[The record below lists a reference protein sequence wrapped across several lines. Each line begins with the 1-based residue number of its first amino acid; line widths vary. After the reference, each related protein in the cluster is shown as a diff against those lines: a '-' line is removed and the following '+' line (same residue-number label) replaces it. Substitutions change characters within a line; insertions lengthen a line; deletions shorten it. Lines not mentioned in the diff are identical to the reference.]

1 MANDGLYTVT
11 TSWTQVSLDGAPITN
26 GVYTIVSLSPERLG
40 FIKSTT
46 QPTATNGV
54 YFFND
59 TEDAAKYNLLAG
71 EYLWAK
77 AVRKASKI
85 GVVPA

>member
-1 MANDGLYTVT
+1 MANDGFHNVT
-11 TSWTQVSLDGAPITN
+11 TSWTQVSLDGQPITN
-26 GVYTIVSLSPERLG
+26 GVYSIVSLSPERIG
-40 FIKSTT
+40 FIKSTS
-46 QPTATNGV
+46 QPTGTNGV

-59 TEDAAKYNLLAG
+59 AEDSAKYNLLAG

-85 GVVPA
+85 GVIPS